1 MGTLSPFPAE
11 PEHGHSFANPRLWRK
26 KSGRLKGYCSS
37 AFVATSDLRALLR
50 TELQEANERSNAV
63 RSTSRWIAMVSI
75 ALTDGLTVL
84 VLFVV
89 LGIRLGLVIQELKQ
103 GAGEVANAAAQ
114 ISAPASRW
122 A

>member
-1 MGTLSPFPAE
+1 
-11 PEHGHSFANPRLWRK
+11 
-26 KSGRLKGYCSS
+26 
-37 AFVATSDLRALLR
+37 
-50 TELQEANERSNAV
+50 
-63 RSTSRWIAMVSI
+63 MVSI